1 MAILSFPVAPV
12 NGQLFPTSPL
22 VGQSQYQWDSTAQT
36 WVLQGAATGV
46 IPGCYGDAY
55 SVPSFCVDATGRISF
70 AGNVPIAANSP
81 DLQQVTAEGAV
92 TTDTVTVGGL
102 IAAGLT
108 YPVVDGGSG
117 EVLTTDGA
125 GNLGWGTP
133 ASGTV
138 TDVTAG
144 LGLLGGTITTS
155 GTIDL
160 DTAYTDTLYLSLA
173 GGTMAGDITFT
184 GTQTFP
190 GVLDLAGGTMT
201 GDITFSGTQTFP
213 AQDLQT
219 VTTAGA
225 TTTNTIDVAGLVAA
239 GLSYPLVDGAAGEV
253 LTTDGAGGL
262 GWVTTAEIVATPG
275 SSAAGGADNQISFDA
290 AGNFYFFKG
299 GQWWQVAGS
308 SF

>member
-1 MAILSFPVAPV
+1 
-12 NGQLFPTSPL
+12 
-22 VGQSQYQWDSTAQT
+22 
-36 WVLQGAATGV
+36 
-46 IPGCYGDAY
+46 
-55 SVPSFCVDATGRISF
+55 VDAVGRISF

-81 DLQQVTAEGAV
+81 DLQQVTDQGAV
-92 TTDTVTVGGL
+92 STNVIDVAGIT
-102 IAAGLT
+102 AAGLT
-108 YPVVDGGSG
+108 YPNSDGAAGD
-117 EVLTTDGA
+117 VMTTDGA
-125 GNLGWGTP
+125 GNLGWATP

-160 DTAYTDTLYLSLA
+160 DTAYTDSLYLS
-173 GGTMAGDITFT
+173 
-184 GTQTFP
+184 
-190 GVLDLAGGTMT
+190 VAGGTMT

-213 AQDLQT
+213 AQDLQE
-219 VTTAGA
+219 VTDAGA